1 MSDKTQGDVWLISVG
16 ICGFIYMLSVYF
28 FIDSI
33 ADKIGIPSLSKTIS
47 VIFVILTIGLISYAF
62 NNPHVLFTKKAD
74 TKRALIIRRLSKDIR
89 DLPEEHLDECE
100 DKIRYVFFISRL

>member
-33 ADKIGIPSLSKTIS
+33 ADKIGIPSLSETIS
-47 VIFVILTIGLISYAF
+47 VIFVILTIGLISYATAVPTF
-62 NNPHVLFTKKAD
+62 SMQCVVLNYN
-74 TKRALIIRRLSKDIR
+74 
-89 DLPEEHLDECE
+89 
-100 DKIRYVFFISRL
+100 YVIF